1 MPHRQTHHRP
11 CMTSPHA
18 KNSWST
24 STWTR
29 RGRRWSR
36 RHVTIF
42 YLNFGFWNKYFWKKR
57 AHSYQKYVVNLP
69 NKVIQTDTRMYA
81 LTNMKIKAD
90 KPLKMANPSD
100 ELRQRVGDTAVGW
113 WYGGGL
119 MIRRRVDDTAVGW
132 WYCGG
137 LVIRR
142 SVELK
147 RNRQHVMDQNWELTA
162 IIRTQTAI
170 ILTSVIRRHAVTVER
185 LEIAPSA
192 LWLLLLSLTCNA
204 DACVHVPHVWR
215 PWLPLEE
222 RQTVDE
228 VAL

>member
-1 MPHRQTHHRP
+1 MSSFFFDVVTSRQAIPLSPNRLHMPHRQTHHRP

-42 YLNFGFWNKYFWKKR
+42 NLNFGFWNKYFWKQR

-90 KPLKMANPSD
+90 KPLKMANPHGAAF
-100 ELRQRVGDTAVGW
+100 ELSGTPDGGRVVLYYSVPWWPTVQAAKLIPSPTAD
-113 WYGGGL
+113 
-119 MIRRRVDDTAVGW
+119 RVLIQVRVLFDSS
-132 WYCGG
+132 
-137 LVIRR
+137 I
-142 SVELK
+142 
-147 RNRQHVMDQNWELTA
+147 
-162 IIRTQTAI
+162 
-170 ILTSVIRRHAVTVER
+170 HAR
-185 LEIAPSA
+185 
-192 LWLLLLSLTCNA
+192 C
-204 DACVHVPHVWR
+204 
-215 PWLPLEE
+215 
-222 RQTVDE
+222 
-228 VAL
+228 